1 MPNLARDLVLT
12 DLDQLWVADISYTGE
27 EALQPRFAG
36 RRGDGAALPCPY
48 KFTGVP
54 MKSRLPSS
62 IPQWRRM
69 S

>member
-1 MPNLARDLVLT
+1 MDARVKPAHDEVNEY
-12 DLDQLWVADISYTGE
+12 QSVA
-27 EALQPRFAG
+27 
-36 RRGDGAALPCPY
+36 
-48 KFTGVP
+48 GVP